1 MNANEGIS
9 FPSPQIPSLLGY
21 NAKLD
26 ENGEY
31 HIGYKMIPSFVQ
43 SISVQLRRETGRLVP
58 FAGTGKVV
66 LTLKFKRFD

>member
-21 NAKLD
+21 NSNLD

-31 HIGYKMIPSFVQ
+31 HIDYKMRPSFDT
-43 SISVQLRRETGRLVP
+43 SYEGNELYESHFPYDLV
-58 FAGTGKVV
+58 GQV
-66 LTLKFKRFD
+66 